1 MSETCPY
8 CQGQGKIPSA
18 ESISIEIERDL
29 RRLSRAQNS
38 AEAFSVTCHPQVAA
52 YLIGESGEN
61 IEVLEHLMQRGVY
74 VRADESLH
82 QEKYEIQPGRM
93 DELDRKY
100 LALRRGQVVEAR
112 VIRNALDSPP
122 SATALTESGYL
133 IELPQGAKYIGQG
146 IRARLLKVGRS
157 IAEAEALNKGGGGGT
172 DAPPP
177 IPAPRLPEPISESR
191 DNRDRGGSGGSSGRG
206 SGNQGGRRGNRRG
219 QPREAQPA

>member
-29 RRLSRAQNS
+29 RRLSRAQNA
-38 AEAFSVTCHPQVAA
+38 AEAFCVTCHPQVAA

-93 DELDRKY
+93 DELDRKH
-100 LALRRGQVVEAR
+100 LAVRRGQVVDAR
-112 VIRNALDSPP
+112 VVRNALDSPP

-146 IRARLLKVGRS
+146 VRVRLLKVGRS
-157 IAEAEALNKGGGGGT
+157 IAEAEVLNKGGGSSGG
-172 DAPPP
+172 DSPSPV
-177 IPAPRLPEPISESR
+177 PAPRLPEPIAEPR
-191 DNRDRGGSGGSSGRG
+191 DNRERGGSGGGGRG
-206 SGNQGGRRGNRRG
+206 ANNQGGRRGNRRG
-219 QPREAQPA
+219 QPRETQPA